1 MEPFNK
7 MTAKVAPMNRVNVDT
22 DAIVPARY
30 LKRIERTG
38 WGEFLFYD
46 WAHDSNG
53 KLKGDFIL
61 NKPEYKD
68 AKIMVVGENFGSG
81 SSREHAVWAIA
92 QAGYRALVTSSLA
105 DIFHNNCFENGVV
118 PVLVDE
124 ETLKIIMEKTETIAG
139 YELTVDLEAG
149 EIYDS
154 EGLQAHIGI
163 DQEPEEKDLSS
174 SDQEDSGIYSEF
186 VVHRDKE
193 AHEFR
198 SYTLQNGFDEIGRTL
213 QKEDKIDAFEA
224 KIRGDAGSKAD
235 IDKD

>member
-1 MEPFNK
+1 MEPFK
-7 MTAKVAPMNRVNVDT
+7 TMTAKVAPMNRVNVDT

-46 WAHDSNG
+46 WAHNSDG
-53 KLKGDFIL
+53 KLNGDFVL

-124 ETLKIIMEKTETIAG
+124 DTLKTIMENTETIPG
-139 YELTVDLEAG
+139 YELTVDLESG

-154 EGLQAHIGI
+154 EGLQAHIGV
-163 DQEPEEKDLSS
+163 DKEPEEKDISS
-174 SDQEDSGIYSEF
+174 SDKEGAGIYSEF
-186 VVHRDKE
+186 VVHRDNE
-193 AHEFR
+193 AHQFR
-198 SYTLQNGFDEIGRTL
+198 SYTLQKGLDEIGRTL
-213 QKEDKIDAFEA
+213 QQEDKIDEFET
-224 KIRGDAGSKAD
+224 KVRGDFK
-235 IDKD
+235 